1 MELSEW
7 HASMVSQ
14 HLKDH
19 GDKVKQFGLI
29 PLLKNEE
36 RLSAFA
42 DIIESLQR
50 LGVWAMQQPTSIMEA
65 IREGRDFFALVGF
78 RPSRFHL
85 GHITLA
91 RELAWYMSQG
101 AKPFFIVS
109 GYEAGTPL
117 SASEARAKVSEFW
130 QILQAVQGREIPEPD
145 HVYSDKEC
153 LELRLLEDRVEEYV
167 STQKI
172 LQLYGWKS
180 DISVADLRI
189 ATMNAAAFLFPC
201 HVFPKTPLVVLSDI
215 KQITHAEV
223 AKIVARKIGVPVP
236 AFSYRM
242 LLPSLLGP
250 QQRMSV
256 RNENSAVFLDEGVD
270 RMSTKLRKCFSG
282 GRMTVDEQRRLGGDP
297 FECSFFKV
305 CRLLIPEEQAREM
318 LTDCVS
324 GSVMC
329 GDCKA
334 QRLKPALIQLEHLSK
349 RTKPT

>member
-7 HASMVSQ
+7 CTSMVSQ
-14 HLKDH
+14 HLNDY

-29 PLLKNEE
+29 PLLKSEE
-36 RLSAFA
+36 RLSAFV
-42 DIIESLQR
+42 DIVESLQR
-50 LGVWAMQQPTSIMEA
+50 LGVWAMQQPTSIMKA
-65 IREGRDFFALVGF
+65 IREGRDFFVLVGF

-85 GHITLA
+85 GHVTLA
-91 RELAWYMSQG
+91 QELAWYMSQG

-109 GYEAGTPL
+109 GYEAGTSL

-130 QILQAVQGREIPEPD
+130 NILQAVQGWEIPEPEY
-145 HVYSDKEC
+145 VYSDKEC
-153 LELRLLEDRVEEYV
+153 LELRLLEDQVEECV

-180 DISVADLRI
+180 DISVADLRV

-201 HVFPKTPLVVLSDI
+201 HLFPKTPLVVLSDI

-223 AKIVARKIGVPVP
+223 AKMAARKIAVPVP

-250 QQRMSV
+250 QQRMSI
-256 RNENSAVFLDEGVD
+256 RNVTSAIFLDENVD
-270 RMSTKLRKCFSG
+270 LISTKLRKCFSG
-282 GRMTVDEQRRLGGDP
+282 GCKTIDEQRKKGGDP
-297 FECSFFKV
+297 FTCSFFKV
-305 CRLLIPEEQAREM
+305 CRLLIPEEQVREM

-324 GSVMC
+324 GRVMC

-334 QRLKPALIQLEHLSK
+334 QRLKPALMQLERLSK